1 MWRVIPGFE
10 NYEVSEE
17 GRVRSLARLVQMKN
31 GRNRWCEGQIL
42 AQMPIPAPITYGS
55 TCTATAKG
63 PRSCWSTVWCYGPRR
78 TLSAGVAASARSR
91 SDRPPNHSRRIS
103 FTSIIDNSR

>member
-63 PRSCWSTVWCYGPRR
+63 PRSCWSTVWCYWPSSDPVRR
-78 TLSAGVAASARSR
+78 GRGVGQVPQ
-91 SDRPPNHSRRIS
+91 RPAPQPQPQDLLH
-103 FTSIIDNSR
+103 IDHR